1 MFLKL
6 TFIKMIFLFCI
17 ITNDSLANILKENKT
32 YVNKITADGKY
43 PLLLPFKENDAFNIQ
58 QLDQLVE
65 NLKTNLSEPQVIVI
79 PSNKENYYDIII
91 KTERKKMLDAS
102 ITLDNNNYKDYGREN
117 LYLSLGRDHVFS
129 GGDYFSIYMKER
141 LIKNR
146 KEHRESL
153 YSVSYAI
160 PIRNWKVSYS
170 FSHEKTKNK
179 ILSSKYENRKLE
191 NIHNIEVSK
200 VLYRNASKKIDFF
213 FGFKLKDTK
222 NYFNEVKLEVSSK
235 RHNKIFLGSRMYYYF
250 NNAMLYL
257 EPSIER
263 GVRFLGG
270 EGDKNNKQV
279 NFPFDK
285 EFTKYNVNIYL
296 NKSFFPTNYGYFNYM
311 MNISTSY
318 TSDHLLDAN
327 KFEMGGLDSVRG
339 FKESTIKGDK
349 GIYMSNTF
357 SFEREGIS
365 PFIGFDFGLSRDY
378 YRKESDTL
386 IGAATG
392 IKFKKRN
399 IVASVTFSK
408 ALKYAQDMPRE
419 NPPIY
424 FKVSYSF

>member
-1 MFLKL
+1 MFLRF
-6 TFIKMIFLFCI
+6 TFIKMIFLFYI
-17 ITNDSLANILKENKT
+17 MTNDSLANILKENKT
-32 YVNKITADGKY
+32 YVNKITADGNY
-43 PLLLPFKENDAFNIQ
+43 SLVLPFKENGVFDIRE
-58 QLDQLVE
+58 LDQLVE
-65 NLKTNLSEPQVIVI
+65 NLKTNLSEPQVFVI
-79 PSNKENYYDIII
+79 PSNKENYYDIFV

-117 LYLSLGRDHVFS
+117 LYLNLGRDHIFS
-129 GGDYFSIYMKER
+129 GGDYVSISMKER
-141 LIKNR
+141 LTKNR

-153 YSVSYAI
+153 YSISYAI
-160 PIRNWKVSYS
+160 PIRNWKASYS

-179 ILSSKYENRKLE
+179 ILSSKSESRKIENS
-191 NIHNIEVSK
+191 HNIEFSK
-200 VLYRNASKKIDFF
+200 VLYRNATKKIDFF
-213 FGFKLKDTK
+213 FGFNLKDTK
-222 NYFNEVKLEVSSK
+222 NYFNEIKLEVSSK
-235 RHNKIFLGSRMYYYF
+235 RRNKIFLGSRMYYYF

-270 EGDKNNKQV
+270 EGDKNRNQAS
-279 NFPFDK
+279 FPFDK
-285 EFTKYNVNIYL
+285 EFKKYNMNIYL
-296 NKSFFPTNYGYFNYM
+296 NKSFSPTNYGYFNYTA
-311 MNISTSY
+311 NISTSY

-327 KFEMGGLDSVRG
+327 KFEMGGLNSVRG

-378 YRKESDTL
+378 YRKEGDKL
-386 IGAATG
+386 IGAAIG
-392 IKFKKRN
+392 IKFKKSN
-399 IVASVTFSK
+399 ILATVTFSK

-424 FKVSYSF
+424 FKILYSF